1 MNKEIRKSG
10 EPIQLDKQA
19 KILLLNIL
27 KKGYVDDD
35 DRLTLSRFILFSVPI
50 TDWIDMRFKRD
61 E

>member
-1 MNKEIRKSG
+1 METKVRNPE

-27 KKGYVDDD
+27 KKGHIDENDQ
-35 DRLTLSRFILFSVPI
+35 LTLSRFMLFSIPI
-50 TDWIDMRFKRD
+50 TDWIDKRFV